1 MRARAGAEG
10 HCAAGAAT
18 PRRPPTPG
26 GRRPASALPSL
37 CPSGLAPHRPRPGA
51 GCRRGAACRP
61 RGPARP
67 VPSPARAPGPARGW
81 GWGGGR
87 GPRRARCRETGIVL
101 GGGEESCAFLPAGT
115 GSGGLGGRKV
125 WEPRVCGSGCRGAV
139 GAERW
144 KVIGRR
150 RGGGAGAA
158 RACVWRARWP
168 PGRPLPFRCPRGGP
182 GAEAPA
188 CGREAGLRWPRQ
200 EPRGS
205 ALPLGRPCSW
215 ERLRGD
221 APRSPRPGP
230 LGARRPGG
238 WRRTRGALGP
248 PRVPVGR
255 PPGAAAGG
263 PSGDCAPASGGGGRS
278 LPPLRRP
285 LCVRD

>member
-1 MRARAGAEG
+1 MRRAPRPRGG
-10 HCAAGAAT
+10 PPPPAGAAR
-18 PRRPPTPG
+18 PRRF
-26 GRRPASALPSL
+26 RPFVPRASLRT
-37 CPSGLAPHRPRPGA
+37 G
-51 GCRRGAACRP
+51 
-61 RGPARP
+61 RGPALGVVAAP
-67 VPSPARAPGPARGW
+67 PAVPEALLGRSLPPPARPARGW